1 VATLHRKPSLSTVAV
16 AVAAL
21 SACGGGPASRV
32 EQASSQPESVAA
44 VTTLD
49 AGNPVASEVVRAPEN
64 ERRIL
69 EYIPSTYGF
78 VVHLSLNKLEAS
90 QLFNRHE
97 SMLLG
102 SLETQRQTVIK
113 NCHFDPLLDIETI
126 TLAIDLRNGNSP
138 EVLFAL
144 STALGATR
152 LEECVVAL
160 GGNVSEG
167 AYDVGGDTMSF
178 YWPTEDVLLLSDKKS
193 SDDMMLELRAGRS
206 LDNPQLM
213 EVLSRTDRLA
223 TMWGAGTISNAVAAN
238 LSVLGVVPK
247 SFVVRGSVWAGVD
260 LTLELSFA
268 TDKDANGMMNMI
280 KMGLGNSS
288 GQASPFRELIEAI
301 DVEQF
306 GTLIRLEAQLSPE
319 LSGELLKELQ

>member
-1 VATLHRKPSLSTVAV
+1 VT
-16 AVAAL
+16 AA
-21 SACGGGPASRV
+21 A
-32 EQASSQPESVAA
+32 
-44 VTTLD
+44 TLD
-49 AGNPVASEVVRAPEN
+49 AGNPVASDVVRAPEN

-69 EYIPSTYGF
+69 EYIPSTYEF

-90 QLFNRHE
+90 ELFNRHE
-97 SMLLG
+97 SRLLG
-102 SLETQRQTVIK
+102 SLETQRQAVISS
-113 NCHFDPLLDIETI
+113 CHFDPLLDIETI
-126 TLAIDLRNGNSP
+126 TLAIDLKNGNAP

-152 LEECVVAL
+152 IEECVVAL
-160 GGNVSEG
+160 GGKVSG
-167 AYDVGGDTMSF
+167 GVYDLGGDTMSF
-178 YWPTEDVLLLSDKKS
+178 YWPTDDVLLLSDKKS
-193 SDDMMLELRAGRS
+193 SEDMMLELRAGRA

-223 TMWGAGTISNAVAAN
+223 TMWGAGTISSALATS
-238 LSVLGVVPK
+238 LSMLGVAPK

-260 LTLELSFA
+260 LTLELSFP

-280 KMGLGNSS
+280 KMALGSSS

-306 GTLIRLEAQLSPE
+306 GSLIRFEAQLSPE
-319 LSGELLKELQ
+319 LTGELLRELQ